1 MVEASLSST
10 FGESPNGPPT
20 SKKTLGIFQDAIT
33 VNIPIGVTAD
43 LGVAFRRTRNKRIA
57 ALYQAFPSLKE
68 KKAVAAG
75 GSDDEENNEDG
86 GESDEMEGTG
96 DSGLTGGDGD
106 GEKKKKAKKDKK
118 PKAANDLV
126 PQREQF
132 GSIMDYLEAKY
143 TRGVMIHDE
152 DELPGDDGGEDG
164 EGKSEQ
170 RKDDDD
176 EEGQGSVYSETSFLD
191 DRDLQRDVA
200 EQVLAQTT
208 TTTLEGD
215 DDFFVNV
222 GELDV
227 EETELTQKH
236 YDPLE
241 DSPTKTKPATKKRKK
256 PSATKSAATKTAS
269 PAAKKK
275 TTPAKKK
282 DDEPPTKK
290 KKSAL
295 DPKKA
300 KAKAKSEKSKAKK
313 QEKADDDSDSSPEE
327 AMAATTAT
335 AKKGGKK
342 DKEKIKELKKIATKY
357 KKIMEKRFE
366 SIKKRIK
373 DLTKEELPR
382 KRPQKSKVSITCPA
396 NKKEGDEVTFA

>member
-10 FGESPNGPPT
+10 LGGSPAKPPT
-20 SKKTLGIFQDAIT
+20 SKKSVGMFQDTIT

-57 ALYQAFPSLKE
+57 ALYQAFPSLKQ
-68 KKAVAAG
+68 KKF
-75 GSDDEENNEDG
+75 DDAEDKKINNEDG

-96 DSGLTGGDGD
+96 DSGVTGGDGD
-106 GEKKKKAKKDKK
+106 GEKKKKAKNSKK
-118 PKAANDLV
+118 AKPANDLV

-152 DELPGDDGGEDG
+152 DEQPSDADGEDG

-170 RKDDDD
+170 QKDDED

-241 DSPTKTKPATKKRKK
+241 DGPSKSKPATKKRKK

-282 DDEPPTKK
+282 GDEPPAKK
-290 KKSAL
+290 KKGTP
-295 DPKKA
+295 DTKKA
-300 KAKAKSEKSKAKK
+300 KAKAKPEKQKSKK
-313 QEKADDDSDSSPEE
+313 QEKADNDSDSSPEE
-327 AMAATTAT
+327 AVATTSPT
-335 AKKGGKK
+335 KKGGKH
-342 DKEKIKELKKIATKY
+342 DKEKIKELKKVATKC

-366 SIKKRIK
+366 SIKKKIK
-373 DLTKEELPR
+373 ELTKEQLPR